1 MFPSTEYLYIKR
13 KISIIFNFFDNQTTQ
28 TSPAVMKRPREE
40 DPCAD
45 PDHNLTIDQML
56 AKYANENSDNDSDFV
71 PNLEE
76 EDSSSNTSSDES
88 SSESHSSDEISS
100 GEREEMANQVR
111 KL

>member
-1 MFPSTEYLYIKR
+1 
-13 KISIIFNFFDNQTTQ
+13 
-28 TSPAVMKRPREE
+28 MKRPREE
-40 DPCAD
+40 DPATD

-71 PNLEE
+71 PNLEEE

-111 KL
+111 LIQELE